1 MTKINQ
7 KKIKEIALK
16 YEGHNSFDKEVDTI
30 KEFLKACT
38 KYISFNEKYKNSYLF
53 GFKGTAADKI
63 NEENDH
69 SFEKTFSIFDKNY
82 YLCFK
87 LSAMYN
93 SFRIYKNLDINELKI
108 ILKEIQTILYVMR
121 FNKYKNYI
129 DLIDILI
136 NTKGCNND
144 ILFTQEYYSKQVEKF
159 FSTKLISK
167 DKKVKMSKVDRELL
181 AQKRKEKQLKMVA

>member
-16 YEGHNSFDKEVDTI
+16 YEGHNSLDKEVDTI

-63 NEENDH
+63 KEENDH

-82 YLCFK
+82 L
-87 LSAMYN
+87 L
-93 SFRIYKNLDINELKI
+93 
-108 ILKEIQTILYVMR
+108 IQ
-121 FNKYKNYI
+121 
-129 DLIDILI
+129 
-136 NTKGCNND
+136 
-144 ILFTQEYYSKQVEKF
+144 KQNF
-159 FSTKLISK
+159 FDTY
-167 DKKVKMSKVDRELL
+167 D
-181 AQKRKEKQLKMVA
+181 